1 MEFPPPFFDH
11 FETFWSLDPRRECR
25 LSDEKISDF
34 DLKMGIF
41 SFFEWNVR
49 KIGVQNQKM
58 PQFCLGT
65 KDDFERNSKF
75 QFTSVWYNISKGVR
89 Q

>member
-1 MEFPPPFFDH
+1 MSRGYDLSEKLGYRLMQGRLGVYDKYQSH
-11 FETFWSLDPRRECR
+11 ETVLDPK
-25 LSDEKISDF
+25 L
-34 DLKMGIF
+34 
-41 SFFEWNVR
+41 
-49 KIGVQNQKM
+49 IGVQNQKM